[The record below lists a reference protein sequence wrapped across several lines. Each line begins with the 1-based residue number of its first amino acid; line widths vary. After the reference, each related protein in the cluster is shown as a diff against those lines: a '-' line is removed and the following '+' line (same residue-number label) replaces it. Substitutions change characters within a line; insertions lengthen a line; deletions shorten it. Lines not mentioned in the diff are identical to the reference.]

1 MQPRQ
6 TSFAKRVTPPGEHVA
21 IEELS
26 QEKATRN
33 PLLEPLF
40 PIPFDQIKA
49 EHIEPAITELLGE
62 MQARI
67 DRLGDPPTPKT
78 YEDVLLGL
86 DRATEPLDYA
96 MALVR
101 HLESVVTTPALRA
114 AHNNVQG
121 PVSAFYSSIPLNSNL
136 WSGIKAV
143 AASPASQSLA
153 GVHKRFLEKTLS
165 GFRRAGADLDAAG
178 KKKLEKIDVELTEV
192 TTRFSENVLDATN
205 AYELHLTTESQLAGL
220 PESAQLAARE
230 SARSKGK
237 DGWRLTLQAPTY
249 IAAMTYLDDRSL
261 RRELWEGSNARGT
274 SSPYDNRDLIY
285 QILRLRRDKARLLG
299 YADFA
304 DLVLE
309 DRMARNGIQ
318 AQRFLEDLRE
328 KTLVSFERENASL
341 YDFARGLGYHDI
353 EPWDV
358 SYLAEKQ
365 RAALYE
371 FDEEELRPYF
381 QLDNVVAGM
390 FEIFS
395 RLLGIRVKEEPSI
408 RGWDPAV
415 KYYRVEDDQSGL
427 ALGGFYTDWFP
438 RENKRGGAWMDSLV
452 TGEPD
457 RGEPHL
463 GLICGNLTPP
473 VSNTPSLLT
482 HREVET
488 IFHEFGHLLHHVLS
502 RVPVR
507 TLCGTNV
514 PWDFVELPSQ
524 IMENWC
530 MERDAIDLFARHYKT
545 GDPIPGDLFE
555 KMRRARN
562 FRSANAQMRQLGFGI
577 ADLKLHR
584 EFDTAAGGDVIEYSR
599 DILAQFAP
607 TPLPEKYGM
616 IASFTHLFGNPV
628 GYGAGY
634 YSYKWA
640 EVLDADA
647 FTRFKQEGIF
657 QTVAGLAYRSEILEK
672 GDSEDPA
679 QLYRNFMGRD
689 PDANALLER
698 SGLLT
703 TT

>member
-1 MQPRQ
+1 MAIKENSGK
-6 TSFAKRVTPPGEHVA
+6 TARV
-21 IEELS
+21 
-26 QEKATRN
+26 N
-33 PLLEPLF
+33 PLLDPSF
-40 PIPFDQIKA
+40 PVPFDRIEANQV
-49 EHIEPAITELLGE
+49 EPAINTLLE
-62 MQARI
+62 RMKQRI
-67 DRLGDPPTPKT
+67 DALSRPETPDT
-78 YEDVLLGL
+78 YEGVLLGL

-101 HLESVVTTPALRA
+101 HLESVVTTPELRN
-114 AHNNVQG
+114 AHNRVQG
-121 PVSAFYSSIPLNSNL
+121 PVSAFYSSIPLNAGL
-136 WSGIKAV
+136 WSAV
-143 AASPASQSLA
+143 KRVNESTEATRLT
-153 GVHKRFLEKTLS
+153 GVHKRFLEKTVS
-165 GFRRAGADLDAAG
+165 SFRRAGADLDPAG
-178 KKKLEKIDVELTEV
+178 KNELERIDVELTET
-192 TTRFSENVLDATN
+192 TTRFAENVLDATN
-205 AYELHLTTESQLAGL
+205 AYELHLTDESLLAGL

-237 DGWRLTLQAPTY
+237 EGWRLTLQAPSY
-249 IAAMTYLDDRSL
+249 IAAMTYLDNPDI
-261 RRELWEGSNARGT
+261 RRQLWEASNARGT
-274 SSPYDNRDLIY
+274 AAPHDNRELTRK
-285 QILRLRRDKARLLG
+285 ILQLRHDKARLLA

-309 DRMARNGIQ
+309 DRMAHNGQSAQ
-318 AQRFLEDLRE
+318 AFLEDLRE
-328 KTLVSFERENASL
+328 KTKAAFERENESL
-341 YDFARGLGYHDI
+341 RDFARTIGYETI
-353 EPWDV
+353 EPWDTA
-358 SYLAEKQ
+358 YLAEKQ

-381 QLDNVVAGM
+381 QLENVVAGM

-395 RLLGIRVKEEPSI
+395 RLLGIRVTEEPSV

-415 KYYRVEDDQSGL
+415 KYYRVEDGRTNL
-427 ALGGFYTDWFP
+427 LLGGFYADWFP
-438 RENKRGGAWMDSLV
+438 RENKRGGAWMDSLI
-452 TGEPD
+452 TGDPD
-457 RGEPHL
+457 RHEPHL

-473 VSNTPSLLT
+473 VGDTPSLLT

-507 TLCGTNV
+507 SLGGTNV

-530 MERDAIDLFARHYKT
+530 MEREAIDLFARHYKT
-545 GDPIPGDLFE
+545 GELIPDELFQ

-562 FRSANAQMRQLGFGI
+562 FRSANAQMRQLGFGVV
-577 ADLKLHR
+577 DLKLHR
-584 EFDTAAGGDVIEYSR
+584 EFNPSSGDDVIRFSR
-599 DILAQFAP
+599 NILAQFTPA
-607 TPLPEKYGM
+607 PLPEHYGM

-647 FTRFKQEGIF
+647 FTRFKKEGIF
-657 QTVAGLAYRSEILEK
+657 EPATGGTYRTEILEK
-672 GDSEDPA
+672 GDSDDPA
-679 QLYRNFMGRD
+679 HLYRNFMGRD

-703 TT
+703 PV